1 MKKLVIGIISLLFS
15 LFVVSASL
23 AATANF
29 GWTINP
35 VNTDN
40 SVANVA
46 GTVTKIYQSST
57 SVVTTGSTLVF
68 TSAAGATS
76 ANGVT
81 VTASCGTT
89 YWFAITTTA
98 DGQTSAIS
106 DARTGSFVCSTPGKP
121 TLDSVIMFK

>member
-1 MKKLVIGIISLLFS
+1 MKKLVIGLLAALSLA
-15 LFVVSASL
+15 FVASTSL

-40 SVANVA
+40 SIANVA
-46 GTVTKIYQSST
+46 GTVTKIYQSPDAT
-57 SVVTTGSTLVF
+57 VTTSDTLIF
-68 TSAAGATS
+68 TSAAGAIS
-76 ANGVT
+76 ANGVA
-81 VTASCGTT
+81 VTANCGVS

-106 DARTGSFVCSTPGKP
+106 DARIGSYVCSTPGKP
-121 TLDSVIMFK
+121 TLDSTILFK